1 LRKGIMRATALFILI
16 ITLGFIIGSA
26 LVTIYNP
33 QISSVATADSATIDS
48 ATFDSV
54 ATIDEPLARVVITT
68 IPNTRVETTAE
79 NTVSVTQNHSEKV
92 QETTQNYSEK
102 TQKPTQKSVEKVEET
117 TVEETEQEDTYEE
130 EYLLDIDNPDDSYIP
145 AKINLTDEEVE
156 ELARIVEGEF
166 GGGGFIGCAL
176 IAQSIRDAMVTFGY
190 SAMEIR
196 ENMQYYGY
204 ANPESMGVY
213 EAIKWIFDGH
223 AVVQHRILVMN
234 NSPGGWHGTQNF
246 VVYYQGVWFYDM
258 WV

>member
-1 LRKGIMRATALFILI
+1 MRQGIMRATALFILI

-26 LVTIYNP
+26 MVTINNP
-33 QISSVATADSATIDS
+33 QISNVATADSVTIDS
-48 ATFDSV
+48 VT
-54 ATIDEPLARVVITT
+54 TIDEPLARVVITT

-102 TQKPTQKSVEKVEET
+102 TQKPTQKFVEKVEET

>member
-1 LRKGIMRATALFILI
+1 MRATALFILI

-26 LVTIYNP
+26 MVTINNP
-33 QISSVATADSATIDS
+33 QISNVATADSVTIDS
-48 ATFDSV
+48 VT
-54 ATIDEPLARVVITT
+54 TIDEPLARVVITT
-68 IPNTRVETTAE
+68 IPNTRVETTVK

-102 TQKPTQKSVEKVEET
+102 TQNPTQESVEKVEET
-117 TVEETEQEDTYEE
+117 TVEDTEQEDTYEE

>member
-1 LRKGIMRATALFILI
+1 MRATALFILI

-26 LVTIYNP
+26 MVTINNP
-33 QISSVATADSATIDS
+33 QISNVATADSATI
-48 ATFDSV
+48 DSV

-204 ANPESMGVY
+204 ANPQSFGVY

>member
-1 LRKGIMRATALFILI
+1 MRATALFILI

-26 LVTIYNP
+26 MVTINNP
-33 QISSVATADSATIDS
+33 QISNVATADSATI
-48 ATFDSV
+48 DSV

-68 IPNTRVETTAE
+68 IPNTKVETTAE

-204 ANPESMGVY
+204 ANPQSFGVY

>member
-1 LRKGIMRATALFILI
+1 MRATALFILI

-26 LVTIYNP
+26 MVTINNP
-33 QISSVATADSATIDS
+33 QISNVATADSATIDE
-48 ATFDSV
+48 ATPS
-54 ATIDEPLARVVITT
+54 
-68 IPNTRVETTAE
+68 ETTFTVVSTSNVLSKTPQNTQPTTKSQKSTE
-79 NTVSVTQNHSEKV
+79 NTVSVTQNHSEKA

-102 TQKPTQKSVEKVEET
+102 TQKPAQKSVEKVEET
-117 TVEETEQEDTYEE
+117 TVEDTEQEDTYEE
-130 EYLLDIDNPDDSYIP
+130 EYLLDIDNPDDNYTP

>member
-1 LRKGIMRATALFILI
+1 MRATALFILI

-26 LVTIYNP
+26 MVTINNP
-33 QISSVATADSATIDS
+33 QISNVATADSATIDS
-48 ATFDSV
+48 VT
-54 ATIDEPLARVVITT
+54 TIDEPLARVVITT
-68 IPNTRVETTAE
+68 IPNTKVETTAE

-102 TQKPTQKSVEKVEET
+102 TQKPTQESVEKVEET
-117 TVEETEQEDTYEE
+117 TVEDTEQEDTYEE

-204 ANPESMGVY
+204 ANPQSFGVY

>member
-1 LRKGIMRATALFILI
+1 M
-16 ITLGFIIGSA
+16 ITMPNHD
-26 LVTIYNP
+26 LVNHN
-33 QISSVATADSATIDS
+33 SVKQ
-48 ATFDSV
+48 DSV
-54 ATIDEPLARVVITT
+54 KSTIDEATPS
-68 IPNTRVETTAE
+68 ETTFTVVSTSNVLSKTPQNTQPTTESQKSTE
-79 NTVSVTQNHSEKV
+79 NTVSVTQNYSEKV
-92 QETTQNYSEK
+92 QET
-102 TQKPTQKSVEKVEET
+102 TQKSVEKVEET
-117 TVEETEQEDTYEE
+117 TIEETEQEDTYEE

-204 ANPESMGVY
+204 SNPESIGAY

-246 VVYYQGVWFYDM
+246 VVYYQGVWFYDL
-258 WV
+258 W

>member
-1 LRKGIMRATALFILI
+1 MCIVLVAAIVGTAM
-16 ITLGFIIGSA
+16 ITLSNHD
-26 LVTIYNP
+26 LVNHN
-33 QISSVATADSATIDS
+33 SVKQ
-48 ATFDSV
+48 DSV
-54 ATIDEPLARVVITT
+54 KSTIDEATPSKATFTVVSTSNVLSKTPQNTQPTT
-68 IPNTRVETTAE
+68 ESQKSTE
-79 NTVSVTQNHSEKV
+79 NTVSV
-92 QETTQNYSEK
+92 TQNYSEK

-204 ANPESMGVY
+204 SNPESIGAY

>member
-1 LRKGIMRATALFILI
+1 MRVTALFILI

-26 LVTIYNP
+26 MVTINNP
-33 QISSVATADSATIDS
+33 QISNVATADSATIDS
-48 ATFDSV
+48 VT
-54 ATIDEPLARVVITT
+54 TIDEPLARVVITT

-204 ANPESMGVY
+204 ANPQSFGVY

>member
-1 LRKGIMRATALFILI
+1 MRATALFILI

-26 LVTIYNP
+26 MVTINNP
-33 QISSVATADSATIDS
+33 QISNVATADSVTIDS
-48 ATFDSV
+48 VT
-54 ATIDEPLARVVITT
+54 TIDEPLARVVITT
-68 IPNTRVETTAE
+68 IPNTRVETTVK

-102 TQKPTQKSVEKVEET
+102 TQNPTQESVEKVEET
-117 TVEETEQEDTYEE
+117 TVEDTEQEDTYEE
-130 EYLLDIDNPDDSYIP
+130 EYLLDIDNPD
-145 AKINLTDEEVE
+145 
-156 ELARIVEGEF
+156 VEGEF

>member
-1 LRKGIMRATALFILI
+1 MRATALFILI

-26 LVTIYNP
+26 MVTINNP
-33 QISSVATADSATIDS
+33 QISNVATADSATIDS
-48 ATFDSV
+48 VT
-54 ATIDEPLARVVITT
+54 TIDEPLARVVITT

-102 TQKPTQKSVEKVEET
+102 TQNPTQESVEKVEET
-117 TVEETEQEDTYEE
+117 TVEDTEQEDTYEE

>member
-1 LRKGIMRATALFILI
+1 MRATALFILI

-26 LVTIYNP
+26 MVTINNP
-33 QISSVATADSATIDS
+33 QISNVATADSATI
-48 ATFDSV
+48 DSV

-68 IPNTRVETTAE
+68 IPNTRVETTVE

-102 TQKPTQKSVEKVEET
+102 TQNPTQESVEKVEET
-117 TVEETEQEDTYEE
+117 TVEDTEQEDTYEE

-204 ANPESMGVY
+204 SNPLNKGVY

>member
-1 LRKGIMRATALFILI
+1 M
-16 ITLGFIIGSA
+16 
-26 LVTIYNP
+26 
-33 QISSVATADSATIDS
+33 
-48 ATFDSV
+48 
-54 ATIDEPLARVVITT
+54 
-68 IPNTRVETTAE
+68 
-79 NTVSVTQNHSEKV
+79 
-92 QETTQNYSEK
+92 
-102 TQKPTQKSVEKVEET
+102 
-117 TVEETEQEDTYEE
+117 
-130 EYLLDIDNPDDSYIP
+130 DIDNPDDSYIP

-204 ANPESMGVY
+204 STPESMGVY

>member
-1 LRKGIMRATALFILI
+1 MRATALFILI

-26 LVTIYNP
+26 MVTINNP
-33 QISSVATADSATIDS
+33 QISNVATADSATIDS
-48 ATFDSV
+48 VT
-54 ATIDEPLARVVITT
+54 TIDEPLARVVITT

-92 QETTQNYSEK
+92 QEITQNYSEK

-130 EYLLDIDNPDDSYIP
+130 EYLLDIDSPDDSYIP

-204 ANPESMGVY
+204 ANPQSFGVY

>member
-1 LRKGIMRATALFILI
+1 MRATALFILI

-26 LVTIYNP
+26 MVTINNP
-33 QISSVATADSATIDS
+33 QISNVATADSATIDS
-48 ATFDSV
+48 VT
-54 ATIDEPLARVVITT
+54 TIDEPLARVVITT
-68 IPNTRVETTAE
+68 IPNTRVETTAK

-204 ANPESMGVY
+204 ANPQSFGVY

>member
-1 LRKGIMRATALFILI
+1 MRATALFILM

-26 LVTIYNP
+26 MVTINNP
-33 QISSVATADSATIDS
+33 QISNVATADSATI
-48 ATFDSV
+48 DSV

-68 IPNTRVETTAE
+68 IPNTKVETTAE

-204 ANPESMGVY
+204 ANPQSFGVY

>member
-1 LRKGIMRATALFILI
+1 LI

-26 LVTIYNP
+26 MVTINNP
-33 QISSVATADSATIDS
+33 QISNVATADSATI
-48 ATFDSV
+48 DSV

-196 ENMQYYGY
+196 YNMQYYGY
-204 ANPESMGVY
+204 STPESIGAY

-246 VVYYQGVWFYDM
+246 VVYYQGVWFYDL
-258 WV
+258 W

>member
-1 LRKGIMRATALFILI
+1 MRATALFILI

-26 LVTIYNP
+26 MVTIYNP
-33 QISSVATADSATIDS
+33 QISNVATADSATIDS
-48 ATFDSV
+48 V
-54 ATIDEPLARVVITT
+54 ATIDEPLVRVVITT

-79 NTVSVTQNHSEKV
+79 NTVFVTQNHSEKV

-204 ANPESMGVY
+204 ANPQSFGVY

>member
-1 LRKGIMRATALFILI
+1 MRATALFILI

-26 LVTIYNP
+26 MVTIYNP
-33 QISSVATADSATIDS
+33 QISNVATADSATIDS
-48 ATFDSV
+48 VT
-54 ATIDEPLARVVITT
+54 TIDEPLARVVITT

-92 QETTQNYSEK
+92 QEITQNYSEK

-204 ANPESMGVY
+204 ANPQSFGVY

-234 NSPGGWHGTQNF
+234 NSPGGWHGTQIF

>member
-1 LRKGIMRATALFILI
+1 MRATALFILI

-26 LVTIYNP
+26 MVTINNP
-33 QISSVATADSATIDS
+33 QISNVATADSATIDS
-48 ATFDSV
+48 VT
-54 ATIDEPLARVVITT
+54 TIDEPWARVVITT

-117 TVEETEQEDTYEE
+117 TVEKTEQEDTYEE

-234 NSPGGWHGTQNF
+234 NSPGGWHATQNF

-258 WV
+258 WW

>member
-1 LRKGIMRATALFILI
+1 MCIVLVAAIAGTAM
-16 ITLGFIIGSA
+16 ITLSNHD
-26 LVTIYNP
+26 LVNHN
-33 QISSVATADSATIDS
+33 SVKQ
-48 ATFDSV
+48 DSV
-54 ATIDEPLARVVITT
+54 KSTIDEATPSEATFTVVSTSNVLSKTPQNTQPTT
-68 IPNTRVETTAE
+68 ESQKSTE

-102 TQKPTQKSVEKVEET
+102 TQNPTQKSVEKVAET
-117 TVEETEQEDTYEE
+117 TVEDTEQEDTYEE

-204 ANPESMGVY
+204 SNPLNKGAY